1 MPTPAPQPIIV
12 EVPTGVEVP
21 AVEAPT
27 GLEVDIRI
35 ASGAGTV
42 DPPPAYTTMTRT
54 QVVIRA
60 RPDPGYSFD
69 YYLVDGKKPFFK
81 PDMKLTV
88 SDKHVVE
95 VYFSP
100 GLRKTR
106 LIIPKLLYQ
115 VRRVVK

>member
-1 MPTPAPQPIIV
+1 VVLGQLTHLPGIHYY
-12 EVPTGVEVP
+12 
-21 AVEAPT
+21 
-27 GLEVDIRI
+27 
-35 ASGAGTV
+35 
-42 DPPPAYTTMTRT
+42 DPGT